1 MQLDYL
7 LCGFAFEHSAR
18 LFPRHRAVWFGH
30 FVLCEFYDSV
40 NGVVKIFAL
49 LLRPAARHFEQARR
63 AADSLDV
70 SIRASSEHA
79 AKNIEQATEILRR
92 FFIRHIR
99 FYNRNLYA
107 L

>member
-1 MQLDYL
+1 MASLK
-7 LCGFAFEHSAR
+7 SSR
-18 LFPRHRAVWFGH
+18 S
-30 FVLCEFYDSV
+30 FYDMPLVILSRL
-40 NGVVKIFAL
+40 A
-49 LLRPAARHFEQARR
+49 R

-70 SIRASSEHA
+70 SIRAPSEHA